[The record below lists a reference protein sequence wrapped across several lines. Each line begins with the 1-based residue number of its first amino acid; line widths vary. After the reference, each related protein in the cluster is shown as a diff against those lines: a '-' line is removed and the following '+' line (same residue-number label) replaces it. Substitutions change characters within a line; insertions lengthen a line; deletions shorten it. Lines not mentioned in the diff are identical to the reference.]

1 LRQELTTALI
11 TLMVVIDPPG
21 LAGLFIGLTRGLT
34 KSDQR
39 SVATQSCLIA
49 FAVLAGAS
57 LIGDWLL
64 RSLGIGLPAFRI
76 AGGLLLFAIA
86 FEQVFER
93 RHDRKA
99 NQAQV
104 PPERLADG
112 AAGLAAFPLA
122 IPLMAG
128 PGAIT
133 ACVLLA
139 GRTGGDP
146 RRIALLFL
154 IIAVVIGSCYI
165 AYRAAPQLERA
176 LGEKGQIVFAR
187 LLGVLLAALAV
198 QYVVDG
204 VLAVHGG

>member
-1 LRQELTTALI
+1 MHSEIVTGLV
-11 TLMVVIDPPG
+11 TLLVVIDPPG
-21 LAGLFIGLTRGLT
+21 LAPIFIGLTRGMGADR
-34 KSDQR
+34 KG
-39 SVATQSCLIA
+39 VASQACLIA
-49 FAVLAGAS
+49 FSVLAGAA

-64 RSLGIGLPAFRI
+64 HTLGIGLPAFRI

-86 FEQVFER
+86 FEQVFEK

-104 PPERLADG
+104 PADP

-146 RRIALLFL
+146 RRMALLFV
-154 IIAVVIGSCYI
+154 IIGVVVACCY
-165 AYRAAPQLERA
+165 AAFRAAPQLERV

-187 LLGVLLAALAV
+187 LLGVLLAALGV

-204 VLAVHGG
+204 IAAAMRG

>member
-1 LRQELTTALI
+1 MTPREDLI
-11 TLMVVIDPPG
+11 TAFVTLFVVVDPLG
-21 LAGLFIGLTRGLT
+21 LAPLFIGITRGMGKDRT
-34 KSDQR
+34 SIASQA
-39 SVATQSCLIA
+39 SLIA
-49 FAVLAGAS
+49 FAVLAGSA

-93 RHDRKA
+93 RQERKA
-99 NQAQV
+99 RGALE
-104 PPERLADG
+104 PARKPE
-112 AAGLAAFPLA
+112 AGLAAFPLA

-146 RRIALLFL
+146 RRMAMLF
-154 IIAVVIGSCYI
+154 VVIGAVIALCYV
-165 AYRAAPQLERA
+165 AFRLAPQLERV
-176 LGEKGQIVFAR
+176 LGEKGEIVFAR

-204 VLAVHGG
+204 VLAVRPV

>member
-1 LRQELTTALI
+1 
-11 TLMVVIDPPG
+11 
-21 LAGLFIGLTRGLT
+21 
-34 KSDQR
+34 
-39 SVATQSCLIA
+39 
-49 FAVLAGAS
+49 
-57 LIGDWLL
+57 
-64 RSLGIGLPAFRI
+64 
-76 AGGLLLFAIA
+76 
-86 FEQVFER
+86 
-93 RHDRKA
+93 
-99 NQAQV
+99 
-104 PPERLADG
+104 
-112 AAGLAAFPLA
+112 
-122 IPLMAG
+122 MAG